1 MALDP
6 LVLPEPQPHHVLKDS
21 ALCHQADYWQ
31 SRCNDLKKSLNQVK
45 AELYSV
51 QEKER
56 SLTLRNAELESYGS
70 LEEEVYELRNELADS
85 NEHFRHLHK
94 ESHAQLSEMQRRL
107 DSALRNSKSKDDLCE
122 NMRLQLQ
129 SKARELEKVK
139 EELQEAKNLRQKE
152 QESHHRS
159 MAELRAKL
167 EASDKMKDEELR
179 AKEEQLH
186 EEEALRDEAVSEL
199 SSLRQRLKV
208 AQEQANKHS
217 KMTEVLQSEKDLW
230 ISRSAH
236 YKKQYYEHL
245 RYTHCSDGDT
255 TDYSSGTMGMSLNS
269 RPVTPTPWRHFS
281 RTGV

>member
-1 MALDP
+1 MALDA
-6 LVLPEPQPHHVLKDS
+6 LVLPEPQAHHVLKDS

-45 AELYSV
+45 AEL
-51 QEKER
+51 EKER
-56 SLTLRNAELESYGS
+56 SFTLRAESYG
-70 LEEEVYELRNELADS
+70 LEEELYELRNELADS
-85 NEHFRHLHK
+85 NEHFRHLRK

-107 DSALRNSKSKDDLCE
+107 DTALRNSKSKDDLCD

-129 SKARELEKVK
+129 SKARELDKVK
-139 EELQEAKNLRQKE
+139 EELQQAKNTLIKE
-152 QESHHRS
+152 QEIHHRS

-167 EASDKMKDEELR
+167 EASEKMKDDLR

-186 EEEALRDEAVSEL
+186 EETQALRDEAVSEL

-245 RYTHCSDGDT
+245 RYTHCSDGT
-255 TDYSSGTMGMSLNS
+255 TDHSTGTMGTSLS
-269 RPVTPTPWRHFS
+269 RPLTPRPWPHFS

>member
-1 MALDP
+1 MAAMALDP

-51 QEKER
+51 REKER
-56 SLTLRNAELESYGS
+56 SRNAELESYGS

-85 NEHFRHLHK
+85 NEHFRHLRK

-107 DSALRNSKSKDDLCE
+107 DSALRNSKSKDDACD

-129 SKARELEKVK
+129 SKARELDKVK
-139 EELQEAKNLRQKE
+139 EELQQTKNTLIKE
-152 QESHHRS
+152 QEIHHRS
-159 MAELRAKL
+159 MAELRSKL
-167 EASDKMKDEELR
+167 EASEKMKDDLR

-217 KMTEVLQSEKDLW
+217 KMIEVLQSEKDLW
-230 ISRSAH
+230 ISRSAQ

-245 RYTHCSDGDT
+245 RYTHCSNG
-255 TDYSSGTMGMSLNS
+255 TDHPTWTMGTERLNCS
-269 RPVTPTPWRHFS
+269 RPVTPRPWPHFS